1 MTKIETIELYGVITK
16 ITAISAHDVIVD
28 VKEEGTGKVWEVVL
42 ADDMRTHFDLEEG
55 LHVYARGA
63 KALGGIFADC
73 FEEWGRV
80 CAVCGKWHTEGY
92 YVLENDYACSEE
104 CAVYLYHGDWNAFK
118 ADLALLDFPDT
129 ADNAPTYWTEWE

>member
-16 ITAISAHDVIVD
+16 ITAISAHVVIVD
-28 VKEEGTGKVWEVVL
+28 VKEEGTDKVWEVVL
-42 ADDMRTHFDLEEG
+42 ADDMRTPFYLEEG